1 MSLTPEA
8 TIVVTTRDRRD
19 LLRRML
25 PSALAQGDVEVLVV
39 DDGST
44 DGTAEMVR
52 EGFPEVRVERSE
64 TALGL
69 IAQRNRAARMARGR
83 ILFSIDDD
91 AEFADPA
98 TVDETLGLFA
108 DPRVGAVA
116 LPYVDV
122 LRAPHVQHRAP
133 AAGAWVASTY
143 RGTAHALRRDV
154 FLALGGYRAELERQ
168 GEEPDYCLRML
179 ARGYVTLLG
188 RTTPIVHREAP
199 RPQPDRALALV
210 WRNELLHALHNV
222 PLPYLP
228 VRLAKVLASAAVAA
242 VAWRRPLPVA
252 RGVLEAASVL
262 PSAMRA
268 RDPVPRAVYRLDHA
282 LRKRGPVRLEQI
294 APQLPPPAFGDA
306 RAEAVDHA
314 SAT

>member
-52 EGFPEVRVERSE
+52 EEFPAVRVERSE
-64 TALGL
+64 TSLGL

-108 DPRVGAVA
+108 DARVGAVA

-122 LRAPHVQHRAP
+122 LRTPEVQHSAP
-133 AAGAWVASTY
+133 AGGPWVTSTY

-154 FLALGGYRAELERQ
+154 FLALGGYRAQLERQ

-188 RTTPIVHREAP
+188 RTAPIVHREAP
-199 RPQPDRALALV
+199 RPQPDRVLALV
-210 WRNELLHALHNV
+210 WRNELLHAIHNV
-222 PLPYLP
+222 PMPYLP
-228 VRLAKVLASAAVAA
+228 VRLAKVLVSAAVAA
-242 VAWRRPLPVA
+242 AAWRRPLPVA
-252 RGVLEAASVL
+252 RGVLEGVTCMPVAW
-262 PSAMRA
+262 RA
-268 RDPVPRAVYRLDHA
+268 RDPVPRATYRLDHE
-282 LRKRGPVRLEQI
+282 LRKRGPLPLERI
-294 APQLPPPAFGDA
+294 APQLPAPALVGVGSQ
-306 RAEAVDHA
+306 AVEHA
-314 SAT
+314 GAP